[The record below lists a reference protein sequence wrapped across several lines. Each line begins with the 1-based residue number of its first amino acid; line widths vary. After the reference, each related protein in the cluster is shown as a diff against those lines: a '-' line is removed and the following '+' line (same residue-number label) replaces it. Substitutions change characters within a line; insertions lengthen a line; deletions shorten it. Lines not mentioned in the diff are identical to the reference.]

1 MKRWLQIARSQR
13 RESTK
18 DNENMELELSVSGIN
33 SLQTEQCASTS
44 SGVRSAKKRKYYPS
58 YLIF

>member
-33 SLQTEQCASTS
+33 SYKQNKVHLP
-44 SGVRSAKKRKYYPS
+44 VPV
-58 YLIF
+58 